1 MLEIAFD
8 TKEHLLL
15 VRGEAFGVKIGDKD
29 RGHYAQRVHMG
40 REVDQD
46 VGEMI
51 TSLIA
56 KLLECSIRG
65 QEIHTPGKDKWRY
78 DSGEQT

>member
-29 RGHYAQRVHMG
+29 RGHY